1 MITFNNQIYYTVSDI
16 VNLTGYGE
24 ALIRLKIRNGDLVG
38 EKVGRAYLVTEADL
52 RDFINSDKQRR
63 KKIAEKRSTR
73 QSGRKTTR
81 V

>member
-1 MITFNNQIYYTVSDI
+1 MIILNNQKYYNVADI
-16 VNLTGYGE
+16 VDLTGYSE
-24 ALIRLKIRNGDLVG
+24 QVIREKIQKKYLIG